1 MIANRKSIY
10 YLRLFLDLALLNI
23 SFVIAAALAQPFE
36 ILLSR
41 TYMLVLLMAL
51 NFLWYFTSNVVS
63 FYEDFGARLYSF
75 QFTNILKVVIVQAIA
90 SVFFIFII
98 KEDLFTRNFILYYT
112 FLLIIVVSLRIEI
125 LKIIIYKRRGREQNN
140 KNLIIVGSGEIG
152 QTFSDMIKSNIGL
165 GYNFLGFVDDENKS
179 DQKLLGRINELDS
192 ILQNN
197 PIDEVVIALPFYAS
211 NLLDDIFK
219 NCNKHAVRVN
229 IIPDYI
235 RFLSKKFRIN
245 MLGNLPIISVRDEP
259 LAEAHWR
266 FIKRSFDVIVSV
278 IISLLILSWL
288 FPILAVIIKLTS
300 SGSVFFIQ
308 ERVGANDEMFN
319 CYKFRTMKQEN
330 TEEKFQPVLEDDPR
344 ITKFGKFLRKSNFD
358 ELPQFINVLK
368 GEMSIV
374 GPRPHTIVFNN
385 LYKEMVNEL
394 RLRSWVKP
402 GITGWAQIHGYR
414 GDVADEEENKRRT
427 QKRIDFD
434 LWYIENWSFWLD
446 IQIVLL
452 TIWQM
457 IKRDTKG
464 I

>member
-23 SFVIAAALAQPFE
+23 SFIIAAALAQPFD

-41 TYMLVLLMAL
+41 THMFVLMMAL
-51 NFLWYFTSNVVS
+51 NFLWYFTSNVVG
-63 FYEDFGARLYSF
+63 FYEDFGSRLYSF
-75 QFTNILKVVIVQAIA
+75 QFTNILKVVIVQAMA
-90 SVFFIFII
+90 SVVFIFIL

-112 FLLIIVVSLRIEI
+112 FLLIILVSLRIEI
-125 LKIIIYKRRGREQNN
+125 LKIIIYKRSGRQQNN
-140 KNLIIVGSGEIG
+140 KNLIIIGSGEVG
-152 QTFSDMIKSNIGL
+152 QTFSNMIKSNLGL
-165 GYNFLGFVDDENKS
+165 GYNFIGFVDDEVKIG
-179 DQKLLGRINELDS
+179 QKFLGKIDELDS
-192 ILQNN
+192 ILKNN
-197 PIDEVVIALPFYAS
+197 LVDEVVIALPFYAS
-211 NLLDDIFK
+211 NLLDNILK
-219 NCNKHAVRVN
+219 TCNRHAVRVN

-235 RFLSKKFRIN
+235 RFLSKKFKIN
-245 MLGNLPIISVRDEP
+245 MIGNLPIISVRDEP
-259 LAEAHWR
+259 LAETYWR
-266 FIKRSFDVIVSV
+266 FIKRSFDIFVSAVIGV
-278 IISLLILSWL
+278 LILSWL

-308 ERVGANDEMFN
+308 ERVGNDDEMFR
-319 CYKFRTMKQEN
+319 CYKFTTMREEN
-330 TEEKFQPVLEDDPR
+330 DKGTFHPVVENDPR
-344 ITKFGKFLRKSNFD
+344 ITKFGKFLRRSNFD

-394 RLRSWVKP
+394 KLRSWVKP

-414 GDVADEEENKRRT
+414 GDVVDIEENKRRT
-427 QKRIDFD
+427 QKRIDYD
-434 LWYIENWSFWLD
+434 IWYIENWSFGLD
-446 IQIVLL
+446 IQIILL

-457 IKRDTKG
+457 LKRDTKG

>member
-51 NFLWYFTSNVVS
+51 NFLWYFTSTVVS
-63 FYEDFGARLYSF
+63 FYEDFGSRLYSF
-75 QFTNILKVVIVQAIA
+75 QFTNIVKIVIIQAMA
-90 SVFFIFII
+90 SVVFIFIL

-112 FLLIIVVSLRIEI
+112 FLLIIIISLRIEI

-140 KNLIIVGSGEIG
+140 KNLIVIGSGEVG
-152 QTFSDMIKSNIGL
+152 QTFSNMIRSNIEL
-165 GYNFLGFVDDENKS
+165 GYNFLGFVDNENKS
-179 DQKLLGRINELDS
+179 EQNFLGKINELDF
-192 ILQNN
+192 ILQNKS
-197 PIDEVVIALPFYAS
+197 IDEVVIALPFYAS
-211 NLLDDIFK
+211 NLLDDILK
-219 NCNKHAVRVN
+219 ICNKHAVRVN

-245 MLGNLPIISVRDEP
+245 MIGNLPIISVRDEP
-259 LAEAHWR
+259 LAETHWR
-266 FIKRSFDVIVSV
+266 FIKRSFDILVSIIV
-278 IISLLILSWL
+278 SLLILSWL

-308 ERVGANDEMFN
+308 KRIGVNDKIFK
-319 CYKFRTMKQEN
+319 CYKFRTMKHEN
-330 TEEKFQPVLEDDPR
+330 ENEKFQPVTEDDPR
-344 ITKFGKFLRKSNFD
+344 ITKFGRFLRRSNFD

-374 GPRPHTIVFNN
+374 GPRPHTEVFNN

-394 RLRSWVKP
+394 KMRSWVKP

-414 GDVADEEENKRRT
+414 GDVTDIEENKRRT
-427 QKRIDFD
+427 QKRIDYD
-434 LWYIENWSFWLD
+434 IWYIENWTFGLD
-446 IQIVLL
+446 IQIILL